1 MNKPKK
7 TIDDMMNEMSFN
19 EDNPYAIDR
28 HMADR
33 ALIDFYENLIL
44 KNKIKKDGAAARRL
58 NEIKLRK
65 FK

>member
-1 MNKPKK
+1 
-7 TIDDMMNEMSFN
+7 MSFN